1 MVIVQYTVEIWVK
14 RKKRYNE
21 NNHLIT
27 ILLNNYMFLKI
38 DVRENDIIQNIR
50 GIIQNKMAYQDIEVI
65 VETLPI
71 GDIIICDDLKNDL
84 VIIERKT
91 VSDLLASIK
100 DGRYEEQSHRL
111 SGSDFHNHNVIYLIE
126 GDINRANRFKDNS
139 MDKTIFYSSLF
150 SLNYYKGFSVLRTFS
165 IEETALFICNTAYK
179 LRKGIE
185 EKKVCYYKNNKNN
198 INNINNICPNEIINE
213 KSNTDE
219 QEPYVNVIK
228 KVKKENITPENIGEI
243 MLCQIPGISSV
254 SAVAIMKNFSSLS
267 NLIEEMTKN
276 EKCLENIQY
285 TNTKGQQRKI
295 NKTCIKNIQ
304 LFLLNNKMKDE

>member
-71 GDIIICDDLKNDL
+71 GDIIICDNVKNDL

-91 VSDLLASIK
+91 VNDLLASIK

-185 EKKVCYYKNNKNN
+185 EKKVCYYKNN

-213 KSNTDE
+213 KSNTEE

-228 KVKKENITPENIGEI
+228 KVKKENITRENIGEI

-304 LFLLNNKMKDE
+304 LFLLNNKMKEA

>member
-1 MVIVQYTVEIWVK
+1 MVEIWVK
-14 RKKRYNE
+14 RKKRYIE

-50 GIIQNKMAYQDIEVI
+50 GIIQNKMAYQDIEII

-71 GDIIICDDLKNDL
+71 GDIIICDDQKNDL

-91 VSDLLASIK
+91 VNDLLASIK

-179 LRKGIE
+179 LRKGLE
-185 EKKVCYYKNNKNN
+185 EKKVCYYKNNTNN
-198 INNINNICPNEIINE
+198 TNNICANEIVNE
-213 KSNTDE
+213 KSNTEEQE

-295 NKTCIKNIQ
+295 NKTCIENIQ
-304 LFLLNNKMKDE
+304 KYLLKK